1 MVSTVLFIDMKQS
14 TVLIVEDS
22 PYLAESLR
30 DVLEMNDFTAIVAPT
45 GRQAISLALKHKPD
59 LILLDIRLPD
69 ITGYD
74 VFNEIRNDEEWGHTA
89 KISILTAS
97 ESIESISKN
106 INLPL
111 EHVLFKPD
119 WSLSALLEH
128 IKHRVM
134 E

>member
-22 PYLAESLR
+22 PYLAESLQ
-30 DVLEMNDFTAIVAPT
+30 DLLEMNDFTAIVAPN
-45 GRQAISLALKHKPD
+45 GKQGVALALQHKPD

-74 VFNEIRNDEEWGHTA
+74 VFNQIRSDEEWGKNA
-89 KISILTAS
+89 SISILTAS
-97 ESIESISKN
+97 ESIDTISKN
-106 INLPL
+106 INLPI
-111 EHVLFKPD
+111 ENVLFKPD
-119 WSLSALLEH
+119 WSLGDLLVH
-128 IKHRVM
+128 IKKRVV

>member
-22 PYLAESLR
+22 PYLAESLQ
-30 DVLEMNDFTAIVAPT
+30 DLLEMNGFEAIVAPNGKQGVT
-45 GRQAISLALKHKPD
+45 LALLHKPD

-69 ITGYD
+69 ITGYE
-74 VFNEIRNDEEWGHTA
+74 VFNQIRSDEEWGRNA
-89 KISILTAS
+89 SISILTAS

-106 INLPL
+106 INLPI
-111 EHVLFKPD
+111 ENVLFKPE

-128 IKHRVM
+128 IKQRVVG
-134 E
+134 